1 MSLVEYQ
8 HTDAVALITL
18 ARPPVNALNGELIA
32 DLVLAVER
40 AEDPAVRSVVVT
52 GAPHFAAGA
61 DITEFTAAH
70 ESGDVRAVGRRL
82 SDAIRRLE
90 RLPKPVIAAVRGY
103 ALGGG
108 LELALGCDFR
118 YVAEDS
124 RLGVPEIKLG
134 IIPGAG
140 GTQRLPRLIGVPRAR
155 EMIYSGRF
163 VEPSEALDMG
173 LADRVL
179 TPEVLL
185 DEALDYA
192 RAWAK
197 GPTVA
202 LGAAKRAIYD
212 GLGLPLDEA
221 LAVELEAFA
230 SCFGS
235 ADAREGTAAFLEK
248 RDPEFTGN

>member
-61 DITEFTAAH
+61 DITEFTAAYD
-70 ESGDVRAVGRRL
+70 SGDVRVVGRRL
-82 SDAIRRLE
+82 SSAIRRLE
-90 RLPKPVIAAVRGY
+90 QLPKPVIAAIRGY

-118 YVAEDS
+118 YVSEDA

-163 VEPSEALDMG
+163 VEPLEALDIG
-173 LADRVL
+173 LADRVVA
-179 TPEVLL
+179 PEALL

-202 LGAAKRAIYD
+202 LGAAKRAIND
-212 GLGLPLDEA
+212 GLGMPIDDA
-221 LAVELEAFA
+221 LGIELEAFA
-230 SCFGS
+230 ACFGS

-248 RDPEFTGN
+248 RDPEFRGN